1 MVAKVGGEKDEE
13 ECGCGNYSFYL
24 VIIGAAFVAGP
35 DPGVPA
41 QASLRFSAQERP
53 RVVVLDAA
61 GPVVPVMAHYIAR
74 GIERAEEERAVCLIR
89 LNTPGGLYA
98 VTQRIVGRIVNART
112 PVIVYVS
119 PAGSWA
125 ASAGSFI
132 AMGAHVAAMA
142 PGNRIGA
149 AHPVAVGEEQ
159 DKESLVKVTA
169 DAAAWMRSLAELRGR
184 DAGVA
189 AKMVTESRS
198 FSAGEA
204 LKQGLVDV
212 VAASETELFEKI
224 SGRSITLADGRRVTL
239 QLVGAV
245 TETVRPNWV
254 ERFLTAV
261 LNPEVAYLLLTLGM
275 IGLMV
280 ELYHPGLV
288 FPGVAGG
295 IAFLLG
301 LYSFG
306 TLEAYWGGLLL
317 IVLAF
322 ALFIAEAFVLTH
334 GLLGA
339 GGLIAFFFGSVLLF
353 STRGEGMRLGT
364 GLVAATSLVL
374 AGLLALL
381 VTAVVRGQKRQ
392 VQTGC
397 EALVGREAVVR
408 EPLKPTGTVLVAG
421 ERWQAVLEER
431 VEAVP
436 GEKVVVT
443 GVEGLRLKVRKK
455 L

>member
-1 MVAKVGGEKDEE
+1 MRVRKL
-13 ECGCGNYSFYL
+13 FFL
-24 VIIGAAFVAGP
+24 LIIIGAALVAGP
-35 DPGVPA
+35 GPGVPA

-53 RVVVLDAA
+53 RVVVLDAT

-89 LNTPGGLYA
+89 LNTPGGLYT
-98 VTQRIVGRIVNART
+98 VTQGIVGRIVNART

-142 PGNRIGA
+142 PGSRIGA

-159 DKESLVKVTA
+159 EEVSVAKVTA

-184 DAGVA
+184 DAGAA

-204 LKQGLVDV
+204 LKQRLVDV
-212 VAASETELFEKI
+212 VAASEAELFKKI
-224 SGRSITLADGRRVTL
+224 SGRSVTLVDGRRVTL
-239 QLVGAV
+239 QLAGAV
-245 TETVRPNWV
+245 AEAVRPNWV
-254 ERFLTAV
+254 ERFLSAV
-261 LNPEVAYLLLTLGM
+261 LNPEIAYLLLTLGM

-295 IAFLLG
+295 IALLLG
-301 LYSFG
+301 LYSLG

-322 ALFIAEAFVLTH
+322 AFFVAEAFVPTH

-339 GGLIAFFFGSVLLF
+339 GGVIAFFFGSVLLF
-353 STRGEGMRLGT
+353 STRGGGMRLGT
-364 GLVAATSLVL
+364 GLVAATSLTL

-381 VTAVVRGQKRQ
+381 VTAVVRGQKRR

-397 EALVGREAVVR
+397 EELVGREAVVR
-408 EPLKPTGTVLVAG
+408 ERLKPTGTVFVAG
-421 ERWQAVLEER
+421 ERWQAVLEEGA
-431 VEAVP
+431 EAVP

-455 L
+455 F

>member
-1 MVAKVGGEKDEE
+1 VRQL
-13 ECGCGNYSFYL
+13 FFLL
-24 VIIGAAFVAGP
+24 VIVGAALVAGP
-35 DPGVPA
+35 GPGVPA
-41 QASLRFSAQERP
+41 QASPRFSAQERP
-53 RVVVLDAA
+53 RVVVLDAT

-89 LNTPGGLYA
+89 LNTPGGLYT
-98 VTQRIVGRIVNART
+98 VTQGIVGRIVNART

-142 PGNRIGA
+142 PGSRIGT

-159 DKESLVKVTA
+159 EEVSVAKVTA

-184 DAGVA
+184 DAGAA
-189 AKMVTESRS
+189 AKMVIESRS

-204 LKQGLVDV
+204 LKQRLVDV
-212 VAASETELFEKI
+212 VAASEAELFKKI
-224 SGRSITLADGRRVTL
+224 SGRRVTLGDGRRVTL
-239 QLVGAV
+239 QLAGAV
-245 TETVRPNWV
+245 VEAVRPNWV
-254 ERFLTAV
+254 ERFLAAV
-261 LNPEVAYLLLTLGM
+261 LNPEIAYLLLTLGM

-295 IAFLLG
+295 IALLLG
-301 LYSFG
+301 LYSLG

-317 IVLAF
+317 IILAF
-322 ALFIAEAFVLTH
+322 VFLVAEAFVSTH

-339 GGLIAFFFGSVLLF
+339 GGVTAFFFGSVLLF
-353 STRGEGMRLGT
+353 STRGGGLRLGT
-364 GLVAATSLVL
+364 GLVAATSLTL

-381 VTAVVRGQKRQ
+381 VTAVVRGQKRRI
-392 VQTGC
+392 QTGC
-397 EALVGREAVVR
+397 EELVGREAVVR
-408 EPLKPTGTVLVAG
+408 ERLKPTGTVFVAG
-421 ERWQAVLEER
+421 ERWQAVLEEGA
-431 VEAVP
+431 EAVP

-455 L
+455 F